1 MCSGGGEVVA
11 TCSDDGDAKPISL
24 GGVSGGGAEILG
36 LGKVTVE
43 VEVVAVVQRR
53 RLREASF
60 VVGLDEAAAE
70 ELEGVVV
77 VNKKKKV
84 IGWW

>member
-1 MCSGGGEVVA
+1 M
-11 TCSDDGDAKPISL
+11 CSDDGTVKPTSL
-24 GGVSGGGAEILG
+24 GGVSRGGAEILG
-36 LGKVTVE
+36 LGEVT
-43 VEVVAVVQRR
+43 VEVVAVVRRR

-60 VVGLDEAAAE
+60 VMGLDEAAAE